1 MNKQRV
7 YYYILYGLLLGGI
20 AAKLIGWISLTH
32 NFFFDWVSE
41 GMVMLFLLLEVKSI
55 FKYFNP
61 GVKIQQALRLEDSI
75 FVAESNQG
83 WLFVGIMVRIIG
95 IAFFVLMGF
104 LFLNVFRNTEF
115 LFAAMCFYVAAIL
128 LAGIFM
134 YLLRNPYML
143 LIDEKGVKAY
153 FFSFKE
159 VSWENLEKI
168 SLKQKW
174 VALQPKS
181 RAVNEIEFE
190 NLNCKKEELVDILR
204 NQATQRQIPFR
215 DDSKEFVLEK

>member
-7 YYYILYGLLLGGI
+7 YYYFLYGLLLGGI

-41 GMVMLFLLLEVKSI
+41 GMILLFLILEVKTI

-61 GVKIQQALRLEDSI
+61 GVKIQQALRLKDSI
-75 FVAESNQG
+75 FVAASNQG

-95 IAFFVLMGF
+95 IALFVLMGF

-128 LAGIFM
+128 LAGIVI
-134 YLLRNPYML
+134 YLLRNPYL
-143 LIDEKGVKAY
+143 LVIDEKSIKVY

-159 VSWENLEKI
+159 VTWLNLEKI

-190 NLNCKKEELVDILR
+190 NLNCEKEELVDVLR
-204 NQATQRQIPFR
+204 TQATLRHIPYR
-215 DDSKEFVLEK
+215 DDSKEFAPEM